1 MRKTVLALA
10 LFVAPMLTAC
20 ATAQAGEVTVYSVGL
35 VGNGF
40 EKLMAAWQKKT
51 GNTIKLPIALAQ
63 APLGVVVNAM
73 NTQPAD
79 VVILPV
85 ADLGTNAANFRP
97 GTSRNIG
104 RVLFS
109 LGTRAAGG
117 ASPRIT
123 TEAEFKAAVAGKT
136 ILTNDPG
143 TSLNGRM
150 VKAVLDRPEFSTVK
164 QISVPGNSALQFVN
178 QPADFVMS
186 VLPEQIMAA
195 PGVKVVGEIPP
206 SLGLKIDFGGGV
218 LTKAANP
225 ELARQFLD
233 YLTTPEAQ
241 AIWKSGGVAVPI
253 PAN

>member
-10 LFVAPMLTAC
+10 LTLAPLLSAC
-20 ATAQAGEVTVYSVGL
+20 ATAQAGEITVYSVGL

-40 EKLMAAWQKKT
+40 SKLMEDWSKKT
-51 GNTIKLPIALAQ
+51 GNTIKLPIALAA
-63 APLGVVVNAM
+63 APLGTVVTAM
-73 NTQPAD
+73 DTQQAD
-79 VVILPV
+79 IIILPV
-85 ADLGTNAANFRP
+85 ADLATHTAKFRP

-109 LGTRAAGG
+109 LGAKSAGG

-123 TEAEFKAAVAGKT
+123 TEAEFKATVAGKT
-136 ILTNDPG
+136 ILTNDPA

-150 VKAVLDRPEFSTVK
+150 VKAVLDRPDFATVK
-164 QISVPGNSALQFVN
+164 QITVPGNSALQLTQ

-195 PGVKVVGEIPP
+195 PGVKVVGEVPP
-206 SLGLKIDFGGGV
+206 ALGLKIDFGGGV

-241 AIWKSGGVAVPI
+241 ATWKSGGVAVPI

>member
-10 LFVAPMLTAC
+10 LAPMLTAC
-20 ATAQAGEVTVYSVGL
+20 VSAQAAEITVYSVGL

-40 EKLMAAWQKKT
+40 EKAVVAWSKQT
-51 GNTIKLPIALAQ
+51 GNTVKLGL
-63 APLGVVVNAM
+63 PLGQSSLGTILQAM
-73 NTQPAD
+73 DTQAAD
-79 VVILPV
+79 IVILPV
-85 ADLGTNAANFRP
+85 ADLAAQAAKYRP

-109 LGTRAAGG
+109 LGAKTAGG
-117 ASPRIT
+117 ASPSIA

-136 ILTNDPG
+136 VLTNDPA

-150 VKAVLDRPEFSTVK
+150 VKAVLDRPDFSTVR
-164 QISVPGNSALQFVN
+164 QITLPGNSALQLTRT
-178 QPADFVMS
+178 PADFVMS

-195 PGVKVVGEIPP
+195 PDVKVVGEVPS
-206 SLGLKIDFGGGV
+206 SLGLRIDFGGGV

-225 ELARQFLD
+225 ETARQFLD
-233 YLTTPEAQ
+233 YLSAPDAQ
-241 AIWKSGGVAVPI
+241 ALWKSGGVAVPV

>member
-1 MRKTVLALA
+1 MRKMVLALA
-10 LFVAPMLTAC
+10 LAVAPMLTAC
-20 ATAQAGEVTVYSVGL
+20 ANAQAGEITVYSVGL

-40 EKLMAAWQKKT
+40 EKAVAEWSKKT
-51 GNTIKLPIALAQ
+51 GNTIKLPIPLAS
-63 APLGVVVNAM
+63 APLGTVVTAM

-79 VVILPV
+79 IIILPV
-85 ADLGTNAANFRP
+85 ADLATQAAKYRP
-97 GTSRNIG
+97 GTSRGIG

-109 LGTRAAGG
+109 LGAKSAGG

-136 ILTNDPG
+136 VLTNDPA

-150 VKAVLDRPEFSTVK
+150 VKAVLDRPDFSTVK
-164 QISVPGNSALQFVN
+164 QITVPGNSALQLTQ

-195 PGVKVVGEIPP
+195 PGVKVVGEIPA
-206 SLGLKIDFGGGV
+206 SLGLKIDFGGGI
-218 LTKAANP
+218 LTKATNP
-225 ELARQFLD
+225 ELAQQFLA
-233 YLTTPEAQ
+233 YLVSPEAQ